1 MSKAQKFHDQLK
13 RDKIRVLLD
22 DRNEQ
27 AGVKFKDADLIGIY
41 LQVIIS
47 KDLLNKG
54 NIEIRLRTDKES
66 LIKKE
71 DQLMKEV
78 ARIVRK

>member
-1 MSKAQKFHDQLK
+1 MQLK
-13 RDKIRVLLD
+13 RDKITVLLD